1 MDGVVLVI
9 FVVIMWLLLAVA
21 VSVGIGLLIRRR
33 DSRRRE
39 SPDDPGHT
47 PV

>member
-1 MDGVVLVI
+1 MDGVVLII

-33 DSRRRE
+33 DTRKRGNS
-39 SPDDPGHT
+39 SDASNPDA
-47 PV
+47 